1 MEIRTLYLVLMPFG
15 VFSFNV
21 ERNHQKYDGKPVEG
35 GFFDRISN
43 GEHEGTFH
51 FPNLS
56 RHKLKDVFEHERNLS
71 PFNRFSSSLSEG
83 KGSYCNRPA
92 KCEPLNFT
100 TCLGVKLPYAR
111 TSLELVDGLAS
122 QEQGQEQLREWRRLV
137 HIPKCWAVIQPF
149 LCALYMPKCDDHGIY
164 LPSQEMCK
172 MIMGPCRILV
182 SYEPWPAVFRCDNQT
197 RYPPMCK
204 NDVRELKFNTTGRC
218 LEPLVQTDLSAW
230 YYDGVDGC
238 GVQCHDPMFTDH
250 QRQQIHK
257 LVAWGASICAL
268 FNLFTIVTF
277 MIDWKFSSKY
287 PALVIFYINFC
298 FFIVCIGWLAQFLP
312 GGREDIVCRK
322 DGTLRTAEP
331 SAGENLSC
339 VVVYVMVYYFLMAGI
354 AWFVILT
361 YAWHIS
367 LQALGKIQECMEK
380 KGAYFHLVA
389 WSLPLVLTITTMAL
403 GEIDGDAVTGICFVG
418 SANKEY
424 RAGFLLLPVAAAL
437 FVGTYFLSK
446 GLVTLIRLQVDSK
459 EIISERASNKIKE
472 TILRMGVFSVLILV
486 LGATTFICHIYQ
498 FKNADLWTKSFR
510 IYVLCKLGIGE
521 AGSSGECRMG
531 SRPSVAML
539 QLHVLS
545 LFSVGVLMSS
555 WVWTH
560 TTFNTWTTLIARL
573 LKKEVNPGSEKQTK
587 PKKHKLIAQAYSKRK
602 KFNSDGHISISFHSS
617 HKDPVGLNIELNSGA
632 TGSVRSSWAAALPK
646 LLTRRGA
653 LVAATNSNSSLRRN
667 SVDSQISYS
676 VRRVSV
682 ESRRHSVDSAV
693 SVKVSE
699 VTQTL
704 VKKVSKPRHKS
715 HHRSSRVRRHCRSKS
730 SKRNSSNGSAKPHRN
745 SGSASSND
753 SNIAMKLL
761 MALTESGG
769 IGSGIKSTS
778 RSSLKALGYTGV
790 PCKPNTCRRDA
801 TAGLEEDFAQLADQL
816 LKRGSQDSN
825 SSSSSRSSSP
835 NELLQMCPLNN
846 IDKVQVQEC
855 N

>member
-1 MEIRTLYLVLMPFG
+1 MLRTFYFILLPLNIFT
-15 VFSFNV
+15 FNL
-21 ERNHQKYDGKPVEG
+21 ERNHQKYDGKPLEG

-43 GEHEGTFH
+43 SGDPEATFH
-51 FPNLS
+51 FQNLS

-71 PFNRFSSSLSEG
+71 PFNRFSSLSEG
-83 KGSYCNRPA
+83 KGSYCKRPA
-92 KCEPLNFT
+92 KCELLNYT
-100 TCLGVKLPYAR
+100 TCLGVKLPYSR
-111 TSLELVDGLAS
+111 TSLELVDGLTS
-122 QEQGQEQLREWRRLV
+122 QEQGQEQLKEWRRLV

-149 LCALYMPKCDDHGIY
+149 LCALYMPKCDDSGVY

-172 MIMGPCRILV
+172 MIMGPCRILT
-182 SYEPWPAVFRCDNQT
+182 SFEPWPAVFRCDNQT

-238 GVQCHDPMFTDH
+238 GVQCNDPMYTDH

-298 FFIVCIGWLAQFLP
+298 FLIVCIGWLAQFLP

-403 GEIDGDAVTGICFVG
+403 GEIDGDGVTGICFVG

-437 FVGTYFLSK
+437 IVGTYFLSK
-446 GLVTLIRLQVDSK
+446 GLIILIKLQVDSK
-459 EIISERASNKIKE
+459 EIISERANNKIKE
-472 TILRMGVFSVLILV
+472 TILRMGIFSVLILV
-486 LGATTFICHIYQ
+486 LGATTFIWHVYH
-498 FKNADLWTKSFR
+498 FKNSEVWSESFR
-510 IYVLCKLGIGE
+510 IYILCKLGIGE
-521 AGSSGECRMG
+521 SGPSGECKMG

-560 TTFNTWTTLIARL
+560 TTINTWATLIARL
-573 LKKEVNPGSEKQTK
+573 LKKEVPGNEKQTK

-653 LVAATNSNSSLRRN
+653 LVAATNSNSSVRRN

-704 VKKVSKPRHKS
+704 VKKVTKPRHKS
-715 HHRSSRVRRHCRSKS
+715 HRSSRIRRHSRNKGTKQKS
-730 SKRNSSNGSAKPHRN
+730 NSGTTKPSRN
-745 SGSASSND
+745 SGSASSGD
-753 SNIAMKLL
+753 SNVAMKLI
-761 MALTESGG
+761 MALAESGG
-769 IGSGIKSTS
+769 VGGGIKSNS
-778 RSSLKALGYTGV
+778 RTSLKALGYTGV
-790 PCKPNTCRRDA
+790 PCKPNTARRGA
-801 TAGLEEDFAQLADQL
+801 TAGLEGEFAMLADRL
-816 LKRGSQDSN
+816 LRRGSADSN
-825 SSSSSRSSSP
+825 ASSSSRRSV
-835 NELLQMCPLNN
+835 ELVQMCIL
-846 IDKVQVQEC
+846 DKGRQQAQEC
-855 N
+855 K